1 MKWFFNM
8 KIATKLII
16 AFILVAIIA
25 GAVGLVGIMNVQEI
39 DHNGHILYENMTVPL
54 SEAAEMAKLFQR
66 IRVNTRDMILE
77 DEPEKIDQMYNNIK
91 SIIDQLNELSV
102 SFEEKALSDDMKK
115 AFADFME
122 TRANF
127 GAMLDDYYELCI
139 ENKDDEAYAL
149 IKGDMR
155 VAADAEK
162 DAIDLM
168 VTMKVDDAR
177 EKAEENDALTS
188 SAITVMTVLITVA
201 IIIAIALG
209 IFISR
214 IISRPLRKMVT
225 VANKISNG
233 DLDVTIDIDTKD
245 EIGSLGKALSVMTY
259 NLNNVMANINT
270 ASDQVAA
277 GSNQVSDSSM
287 SLSQGATEQ
296 ASSIEELS
304 ASIEQISGQ
313 TKLNAS
319 NAEEAEN
326 KANTTKEIA
335 TQGNQ
340 QMTEMLTAMN
350 DINESSSNISRIIKV
365 IDEIAFQTNILALN
379 AAVEAARAGEH
390 GKGFAVVAEEVRN
403 LAARSADAARE
414 TTTMI
419 EGSIDK
425 VNNGTDIANRTAE
438 ALSEI
443 VDGISTVTELVSQ
456 IAVASNEQ
464 ALGVDQINQGII
476 QISNVVQSTSATA
489 QETAAAS
496 EELSSQADL
505 LKQEVSTFKLKTHN
519 TGFTQE
525 EKVNDDVAKM
535 LTKMQSQSNNST
547 LKISLSDDNFDKY

>member
-1 MKWFFNM
+1 MKWFLNM
-8 KIATKLII
+8 KIATKLIV
-16 AFILVAIIA
+16 AFVLVAVIA
-25 GAVGLVGIMNVQEI
+25 GAVGVVGVINIQNI
-39 DHNGHILYENMTVPL
+39 DENSHILYNNMTVPL

-77 DEPEKIDQMYNNIK
+77 DEPAKIDQMYNNIQT
-91 SIIDQLNELSV
+91 IIGQLNELSV
-102 SFEEKALSDDMKK
+102 SFEEKALSDDMKQ
-115 AFADFME
+115 AFADFMT

-127 GAMLDDYYELCI
+127 GAMLDDYYDLCI
-139 ENKDDEAYAL
+139 NNKDAEAYAL

-162 DAIDLM
+162 DAIDLL
-168 VTMKVDDAR
+168 VAMKVEDAK
-177 EKAEENDALTS
+177 EKADENDATATS
-188 SAITVMTVLITVA
+188 ANTFMTVLIVIA
-201 IIIAIALG
+201 IIIAISLG

-214 IISRPLRKMVT
+214 VISKPLVKMVAA
-225 VANKISNG
+225 ANKVSKG
-233 DLDVTIDIDTKD
+233 DLDVTIDVNTKE
-245 EIGSLGKALSVMTY
+245 EIGALGKALSLMTD
-259 NLNNVMANINT
+259 NLNNVMSNIST

-277 GSNQVSDSSM
+277 GSVQVSDSSM

-304 ASIEQISGQ
+304 ASIEEISEQ
-313 TKLNAS
+313 TKMNAS
-319 NAEEAEN
+319 NAEEAET
-326 KANTTKEIA
+326 KASTTKEIA

-340 QMTEMLTAMN
+340 QMIEMLAAMN

-414 TTTMI
+414 TTAMI

-425 VNNGTDIANRTAE
+425 VNNGTNIANRTAE
-438 ALSEI
+438 ALTEI
-443 VDGISTVTELVSQ
+443 VDGISSVTELVSQ
-456 IAVASNEQ
+456 IAIASNEQ
-464 ALGVDQINQGII
+464 AQGVDQINQGII

-489 QETAAAS
+489 EETAAAS

-505 LKQEVSTFKLKTHN
+505 LKQEVSTFKLKSMSN
-519 TGFTQE
+519 NIKQE
-525 EKVNDDVAKM
+525 EQLNDEVVKM
-535 LTKMQSQSNNST
+535 LSNMKAKTKDAT
-547 LKISLSDDNFDKY
+547 LQISLSDKDFDKY